1 MREITSA
8 VHLLVRLGHLLAKT
22 RRSAL
27 VKDVRGLAAIEFGFI
42 AAFLS
47 VAALNVADLSM
58 FFFQKLEANNATQM
72 GAQAAWA
79 TCDLNHIPATVKC
92 PGMNDAITRS
102 IHSTSL
108 GSTISLR
115 SGYPTEAYYCIDSSG
130 SLQRMSDVSSPPA
143 DCSAAGSSSTG
154 PADYVMIQTSY
165 TYTPVF
171 TGMSVGS
178 LLPST
183 IVSTSWVRLG

>member
-1 MREITSA
+1 MRKNPSA
-8 VHLLVRLGHLLAKT
+8 AHPLVRPGHLLSKT
-22 RRSAL
+22 RLSAL

-42 AAFLS
+42 AVFLS
-47 VAALNVADLSM
+47 VATLNVADLAM

-92 PGMNDAITRS
+92 PGMNAAITRS
-102 IHSTSL
+102 IQSTSL
-108 GSTISLR
+108 GSAIALSG
-115 SGYPTEAYYCIDSSG
+115 GYPAEAYYCINSSG

-143 DCSAAGSSSTG
+143 DCTAAGSSTTG
-154 PADYVMIQTSY
+154 PADYVVIQTSY